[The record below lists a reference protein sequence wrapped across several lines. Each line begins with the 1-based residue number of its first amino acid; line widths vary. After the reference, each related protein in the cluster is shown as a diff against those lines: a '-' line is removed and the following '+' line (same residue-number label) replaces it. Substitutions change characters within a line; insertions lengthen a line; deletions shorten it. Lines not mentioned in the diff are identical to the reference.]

1 MRKSPRTAVLT
12 SIILLAVLLSACE
25 ADRIATGMRET
36 KLPGQWQATYT
47 TFSGTEVDTFRADAG
62 QTLVLEYE
70 TEVEKGSLT
79 IQVENPD
86 DEVLWDAA
94 FDEGGADSVRV
105 ALNQDGRH
113 AIVLVGEDTGGS
125 WDLEWEIE

>member
-1 MRKSPRTAVLT
+1 MDELPRAAFLI
-12 SIILLAVLLSACE
+12 SIILLAGLLTACE
-25 ADRIATGMRET
+25 ADRVAIGMRET
-36 KLPGQWQATYT
+36 NLPGEWQATYT

-62 QTLVLEYE
+62 QTLVLQYE
-70 TEVEKGSLT
+70 TDVEKGSLT

-94 FDEGGADSVRV
+94 FDEGDADAVTV
-105 ALNQDGRH
+105 DLNQDGRY
-113 AIVLVGEDTGGS
+113 AIVLTGEDTGGS

>member
-1 MRKSPRTAVLT
+1 MDKLGRTAFLI
-12 SIILLAVLLSACE
+12 SIILLAGLLTACE
-25 ADRIATGMRET
+25 ADRVAVGMRET
-36 KLPGQWQATYT
+36 NLPGQWQATYT
-47 TFSGTEVDTFRADAG
+47 TFSGTEVDTFSVDAG

-86 DEVLWDAA
+86 DEVLWDTS
-94 FDEGGADSVRV
+94 FDEGDADTVRV
-105 ALNQDGRH
+105 DLEQDGRY
-113 AIVLVGEDTGGS
+113 AIVLIGEDTGGS

>member
-1 MRKSPRTAVLT
+1 MSRLPRAAFLI
-12 SIILLAVLLSACE
+12 SIILLAGLLTACE
-25 ADRIATGMRET
+25 ADRVAVGMRET
-36 KLPGQWQATYT
+36 NLPGQWQATYT
-47 TFSGTEVDTFRADAG
+47 TFSGTEVDTFSVDAG

-86 DEVLWDAA
+86 DEVLWDTS
-94 FDEGGADSVRV
+94 FDEGDADTVRV
-105 ALNQDGRH
+105 DLEQDGRY
-113 AIVLVGEDTGGS
+113 AIVLIGEDTGGS